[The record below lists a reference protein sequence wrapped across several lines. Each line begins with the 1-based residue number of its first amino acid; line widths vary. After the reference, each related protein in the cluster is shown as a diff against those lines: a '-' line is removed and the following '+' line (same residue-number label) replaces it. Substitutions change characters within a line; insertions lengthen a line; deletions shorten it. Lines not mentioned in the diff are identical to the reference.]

1 MSDTTPSCDLLVVGS
16 GAGALS
22 AAVTAAH
29 LGLKV
34 IVVEKDPQYGGT
46 TAWSGGWMWVP
57 RNPLAV
63 EAGLLERI
71 EKPLSYLRREL
82 GEKFDESRALA
93 FLKNGP
99 RMVEFFRRH
108 TALQFIDG
116 NAIPDFHGHTIDAA
130 TGGRSICAAPFD
142 ARQLGNRLH
151 DLKPPLHE
159 TTLWGMGI
167 ASGAELRHFLNA
179 LHQPASFWH
188 VTKLLLRHG
197 RDLLVHR
204 RGTRLVN
211 GNALIG
217 GLAKSA
223 LDLGVQIRVNSPA
236 VRLLQSEGRVTG
248 AVVQTPQGEVNIQ
261 ARCGVVLATGGFP
274 HDPAR
279 KQQLLPHAPTGHEH
293 WSAGNRGNTGDGLR
307 LGESAGG
314 VVASDLVQAAAL
326 APVSLVPREDGSVAH
341 FPHLIER
348 AKPGLIA
355 VTAQGQ
361 RFANE
366 ANSYHDFMQ
375 GLLAATP
382 AGQKPEAWLICD
394 HAFIRYYGLGA
405 VKPAPMPLGPWL
417 KNGYLKRGQS
427 LKALAQ
433 ACGIDA
439 QALQATVQRYN
450 ALAQDGKDR
459 DFGKGE
465 TPYNRIQG
473 DAINANRR
481 GLRNPCMGPI
491 ERGPFYAVQ
500 VVMGSL
506 GTFAGLRVNDHAQ
519 VTNAQG
525 QAIPGLYAGGNDLSS
540 MMGGHYPAGGIT
552 LGPAMTF
559 GFIAAHH
566 AAGRDLDSADQ
577 IDKNMS
583 PQVSSNMSTH
593 AFSDMSPRTRSGVHA
608 HTPLDTGSRSGMT
621 APLHTHQ
628 KDTMYYELATMTLPF
643 GTAGQAATNV
653 QAFATAPEAQGEL
666 LGCWFTDIGVLNQM
680 IVLRGFATLDALQ
693 AERER
698 TQQSGSPFGC
708 GEIFQTLEQ
717 HSYKGFSWMKPVRP
731 SAESGITGPVYE
743 IRTYGIKTGGV
754 QPTIDLW
761 EQYVPARD
769 KLSPCVVA
777 MVALDGPLRFTNI
790 WAYDSLNARS
800 QIRGEAVAQ
809 GIWPPKGGP
818 AHLTTNMV
826 STIAMPTAVSP
837 LK

>member
-1 MSDTTPSCDLLVVGS
+1 MMNTDESCDLLVIGS

-93 FLKNGP
+93 FLNNGP

-116 NAIPDFHGHTIDAA
+116 NAIPDFHGHTPDAA
-130 TGGRSICAAPFD
+130 LGGRSICAAPFD
-142 ARQLGNRLH
+142 ARQLGDRLH
-151 DLKPPLHE
+151 DLKPPLAE

-179 LHQPASFWH
+179 LHQPASFWY
-188 VTKLLLRHG
+188 VTKLVLRHW

-211 GNALIG
+211 GNALVG
-217 GLAKSA
+217 GLAQSA
-223 LDLGVQIRVNSPA
+223 FDLGVQIRVNSPA
-236 VRLLQSEGRVTG
+236 VRLLQSGGRVTG
-248 AVVQTPQGEVNIQ
+248 AVVQTPQGEQSIH

-293 WSAGNRGNTGDGLR
+293 WSAGSRGNTGDGLR

-314 VVASDLVQAAAL
+314 VVANDLVQAAAL
-326 APVSLVPREDGSVAH
+326 APVSLVPRKNPGSEDSKGSLAH

-355 VTAQGQ
+355 VTAQGE
-361 RFANE
+361 RFTNE

-382 AGQKPEAWLICD
+382 AGQAPEAWLVCD
-394 HAFIRYYGLGA
+394 LAFIRYYGLGA

-417 KNGYLKRGQS
+417 KNGYLQRGQT
-427 LKALAQ
+427 LAELAQ

-465 TPYNRIQG
+465 TAYNRIQG
-473 DAINANRR
+473 DAINATRR

-491 ERGPFYAVQ
+491 ESGPFYAVK

-519 VTNAQG
+519 VIDAQG

-566 AAGRDLDSADQ
+566 AAGRDPAATCEYP
-577 IDKNMS
+577 I
-583 PQVSSNMSTH
+583 SNTST
-593 AFSDMSPRTRSGVHA
+593 
-608 HTPLDTGSRSGMT
+608 DTS
-621 APLHTHQ
+621 
-628 KDTMYYELATMTLPF
+628 KENTMYYELATMTLPF

-653 QAFATAPEAQGEL
+653 QAFATSTEAQGEL

-698 TQQSGSPFGC
+698 TQQSANPFGC

-717 HSYKGFSWMKPVRP
+717 HSYKGFPWMKPVRP

-826 STIAMPTAVSP
+826 STMAMPTAVSP

>member
-1 MSDTTPSCDLLVVGS
+1 MPLPSPSTTQPDLTCDLLVLGS

-22 AAVTAAH
+22 TAVTAAH

-34 IVVEKDPQYGGT
+34 IVVEKDPHYGGT

-63 EAGLLERI
+63 QAGLLERI
-71 EKPLSYLRREL
+71 EKPLAYLRREL
-82 GEKFDESRALA
+82 GDRFDESRALA
-93 FLKNGP
+93 FLNNGP

-116 NAIPDFHGHTIDAA
+116 NAIPDFHGHTPDAA
-130 TGGRSICAAPFD
+130 LGGRSVCAAPFD
-142 ARQLGNRLH
+142 ARQLGARLH
-151 DLKPPLHE
+151 DLRPPLHE

-179 LHQPASFWH
+179 LRQASSFW
-188 VTKLLLRHG
+188 VVAKLLLRHW

-217 GLAKSA
+217 ALAKSA
-223 LDLGVQIRVNSPA
+223 FDLGVDIRVNSPA
-236 VRLLQSEGRVTG
+236 VRLLQGEGRVKG
-248 AVVQTPQGEVNIQ
+248 AVVQTPQGEQSIH

-274 HDPAR
+274 HDPTR

-314 VVASDLVQAAAL
+314 LVADDLVQAAAL
-326 APVSLVPREDGSVAH
+326 APVSLVPRANSDNKDRQGRVAH

-355 VTAQGQ
+355 VTAQGL
-361 RFANE
+361 RFTNE

-382 AGQKPEAWLICD
+382 SGQTPEAWLVCD

-405 VKPAPMPLGPWL
+405 VKPAPMPLSPWL

-427 LKALAQ
+427 LAQLAQ
-433 ACGIDA
+433 ACGIPVPS
-439 QALQATVQRYN
+439 LQATVQRYN
-450 ALAQDGKDR
+450 ARVQDGKDH

-473 DAINANRR
+473 DAMKAARH
-481 GLRNPCMGPI
+481 GLPNPCMGAI
-491 ERGPFYAVQ
+491 AQGPFYAVK

-506 GTFAGLRVNDHAQ
+506 GTFAGLRVNNHAQ
-519 VTNAQG
+519 VIGAQG
-525 QAIPGLYAGGNDLSS
+525 QAIDGLYAAGNDLSS

-559 GFIAAHH
+559 GFVAAHH
-566 AAGRDLDSADQ
+566 AAGREPSATCEFP
-577 IDKNMS
+577 ISK
-583 PQVSSNMSTH
+583 PST
-593 AFSDMSPRTRSGVHA
+593 
-608 HTPLDTGSRSGMT
+608 DT
-621 APLHTHQ
+621 A
-628 KDTMYYELATMTLPF
+628 KDNTMYYELATMTLPF
-643 GTAGQAATNV
+643 GSAGQAATHV
-653 QAFATAPEAQGEL
+653 QAYASAPEAQGEL

-680 IVLRGFATLDALQ
+680 VVLRGFATLDALQ
-693 AERER
+693 AERDR
-698 TQQSGSPFGC
+698 TQKYGNPFGC

-717 HSYKGFSWMKPVRP
+717 HSYKGFPWMKPVRP

-743 IRTYGIKTGGV
+743 IRTYGIRTGGV

-761 EQYVPARD
+761 QQAVPARD

-800 QIRGEAVAQ
+800 QIRAEAVAQ

-818 AHLTTNMV
+818 AHLTTHMT

>member
-34 IVVEKDPQYGGT
+34 IVVEKDAQYGGT
-46 TAWSGGWMWVP
+46 TSWSGGWMWVP
-57 RNPLAV
+57 RNALAV

-93 FLKNGP
+93 FLANGP
-99 RMVEFFRRH
+99 RMVEFFRKN

-142 ARQLGNRLH
+142 ARQLGKRLH

-179 LHQPASFWH
+179 LHKPASFWH
-188 VTKLLLRHG
+188 VAKLVLRHG

-248 AVVQTPQGEVNIQ
+248 AVVQTPQGEVSIH

-293 WSAGNRGNTGDGLR
+293 WSAGNRSNTGDGLR

-314 VVASDLVQAAAL
+314 VVAGDLVQAAAL

-375 GLLAATP
+375 DLLAATP
-382 AGQKPEAWLICD
+382 AGHKPEAWLVCD
-394 HAFIRYYGLGA
+394 HHFIRYYGLGA

-417 KNGYLKRGQS
+417 KNDYLKRGQS
-427 LKALAQ
+427 LAELAQ

-465 TPYNRIQG
+465 TAYNRIQG
-473 DAINANRR
+473 DAINAIQR

-491 ERGPFYAVQ
+491 ERGPFYAVK

-519 VTNAQG
+519 VIDAQG

-566 AAGRDLDSADQ
+566 AAGHDLDSATQ
-577 IDKNMS
+577 IDKD
-583 PQVSSNMSTH
+583 V
-593 AFSDMSPRTRSGVHA
+593 SPRTRSGVHA
-608 HTPLDTGSRSGMT
+608 RPPLDAGSKSGMT

-628 KDTMYYELATMTLPF
+628 KAHTMYYELATMTLPF

-653 QAFATAPEAQGEL
+653 QAFASAPDAQGEL

-680 IVLRGFATLDALQ
+680 VVLRGFATLDALQ
-693 AERER
+693 AERDR
-698 TQQSGSPFGC
+698 TQQSASPFGC
-708 GEIFQTLEQ
+708 GEIYQTLEQ
-717 HSYKGFSWMKPVRP
+717 HSYKGFPWMKPVRP

-826 STIAMPTAVSP
+826 STIAMPTVVSP